1 MMRFLVSLL
10 VGLTIGSL
18 VGIYIGWVQF
28 PVEYVN
34 SPADALASRYRDDYT
49 VMIAQGYTTDRDVA
63 SAIERLQL
71 LDEENIPEYVQTI
84 TERYISNSRDVDDT
98 LALITLSDGLGRLTA
113 LMQEYRQIIA
123 PEGTTP

>member
-1 MMRFLVSLL
+1 MRFLISLL
-10 VGLTIGSL
+10 IGLVIGAL
-18 VGIYIGWVQF
+18 AGIYIGWVQF

-34 SPADALASRYRDDYT
+34 SPASALASRYRDDFT
-49 VMIAQGYTTDRDVA
+49 VMVAEGYTTDRDIA
-63 SAIERLQL
+63 SAIERLRML
-71 LDEENIPEYVQTI
+71 NAENIPEYVQTI

-98 LALITLSDGLGRLTA
+98 LALITLSDGLGRLTG